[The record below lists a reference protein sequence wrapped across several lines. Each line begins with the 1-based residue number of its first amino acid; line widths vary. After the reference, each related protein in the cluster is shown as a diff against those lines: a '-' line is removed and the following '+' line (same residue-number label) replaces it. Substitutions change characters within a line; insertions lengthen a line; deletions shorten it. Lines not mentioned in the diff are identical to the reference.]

1 MRNLSLKCPKTS
13 RAPKWYFCSVHLYA
27 DKGHYKAF
35 IKSSPSLS
43 QHTHAHTS
51 THNWFLTLF
60 LFSFCKA
67 APYQVMYEWTEVP
80 FIPRSLLPNLPL
92 QFKRNDENSCD
103 KNPAS
108 SLPEGPRTRPILK
121 GMWKVGELSK
131 IFMYGSRPKEN
142 SHAITNCG
150 QRIIYQQTNAGSPE
164 CLSSNE
170 IIYLWK
176 PMPVLGPRPIYQA
189 WEACGYAPGPLT
201 FHLFPLVLQDETLP
215 LILLPSLVHLP
226 TECKCKA
233 EGLRNNSKAMDQ
245 GHGYKS
251 LPLALWLM
259 QAVCHTWARWPLWHN
274 REKYRQRSKE
284 ETPSTVANLGGCNVI
299 LAGFTHFFC
308 QRLSPHAGQ

>member
-1 MRNLSLKCPKTS
+1 MNR
-13 RAPKWYFCSVHLYA
+13 SVFH
-27 DKGHYKAF
+27 
-35 IKSSPSLS
+35 P
-43 QHTHAHTS
+43 
-51 THNWFLTLF
+51 
-60 LFSFCKA
+60 
-67 APYQVMYEWTEVP
+67 
-80 FIPRSLLPNLPL
+80 PL
-92 QFKRNDENSCD
+92 ASWFKRNYENSSN
-103 KNPAS
+103 KNPAACQKAC
-108 SLPEGPRTRPILK
+108 TRPILK

-150 QRIIYQQTNAGSPE
+150 QRIIYQQTNAGTPE

-176 PMPVLGPRPIYQA
+176 PMPVLGLRPIYQA

-215 LILLPSLVHLP
+215 LILLPSPVHLP

-233 EGLRNNSKAMDQ
+233 EGLWNNSKAMDQ

-274 REKYRQRSKE
+274 REKYRPRSKDE
-284 ETPSTVANLGGCNVI
+284 IQSALTNSGAGSGGPGTPAFPALPAGGWAALLLIEPIAFALLSTQIFPTTQTSKSVSSWSCS
-299 LAGFTHFFC
+299 FPK
-308 QRLSPHAGQ
+308 R

>member
-1 MRNLSLKCPKTS
+1 MDPWHLLLPHFLSPWGHPCPAT
-13 RAPKWYFCSVHLYA
+13 
-27 DKGHYKAF
+27 
-35 IKSSPSLS
+35 
-43 QHTHAHTS
+43 
-51 THNWFLTLF
+51 
-60 LFSFCKA
+60 
-67 APYQVMYEWTEVP
+67 YEWTEAS
-80 FIPRSLLPNLPL
+80 FIPHLPGASKGTTKIAATKIQPPA
-92 QFKRNDENSCD
+92 KR
-103 KNPAS
+103 
-108 SLPEGPRTRPILK
+108 PRTRPILT
-121 GMWKVGELSK
+121 GMRKVGELSK

-150 QRIIYQQTNAGSPE
+150 QRIIYQQTNAGTPE

-176 PMPVLGPRPIYQA
+176 PMPVLGLRPIYQA

-215 LILLPSLVHLP
+215 LILLPSPVHLP

-274 REKYRQRSKE
+274 REKYCPRSKDE
-284 ETPSTVANLGGCNVI
+284 IQSTLTNSGVHRCARCQPRASSLPNTACSRATLLLIAAIAFSLVSSEIFPLIWTSKFVSSSWSVSFSKKVI
-299 LAGFTHFFC
+299 KLTRRYSKMSFS
-308 QRLSPHAGQ
+308 R

>member
-1 MRNLSLKCPKTS
+1 MNEQKCLSS
-13 RAPKWYFCSVHLYA
+13 H
-27 DKGHYKAF
+27 
-35 IKSSPSLS
+35 SPSSQTRLS
-43 QHTHAHTS
+43 SSKGTT
-51 THNWFLTLF
+51 
-60 LFSFCKA
+60 KIA
-67 APYQVMYEWTEVP
+67 ATKIQLAACQKT
-80 FIPRSLLPNLPL
+80 
-92 QFKRNDENSCD
+92 
-103 KNPAS
+103 
-108 SLPEGPRTRPILK
+108 RTRPILK

-233 EGLRNNSKAMDQ
+233 EGPAK
-245 GHGYKS
+245 
-251 LPLALWLM
+251 
-259 QAVCHTWARWPLWHN
+259 
-274 REKYRQRSKE
+274 
-284 ETPSTVANLGGCNVI
+284 
-299 LAGFTHFFC
+299 
-308 QRLSPHAGQ
+308 

>member
-1 MRNLSLKCPKTS
+1 M
-13 RAPKWYFCSVHLYA
+13 YA
-27 DKGHYKAF
+27 WWIPDIF
-35 IKSSPSLS
+35 FSPIF
-43 QHTHAHTS
+43 TPA
-51 THNWFLTLF
+51 
-60 LFSFCKA
+60 
-67 APYQVMYEWTEVP
+67 
-80 FIPRSLLPNLPL
+80 RLPL
-92 QFKRNDENSCD
+92 PSHVWMNRSAFHPPLAWRFKRNYKNSSNR
-103 KNPAS
+103 NPAACQKA
-108 SLPEGPRTRPILK
+108 RTRPILT
-121 GMWKVGELSK
+121 GMRKVGELSK

-150 QRIIYQQTNAGSPE
+150 QRIIYQQTNAGTPE

-176 PMPVLGPRPIYQA
+176 PMPVLGLRPIYQA

-215 LILLPSLVHLP
+215 LILLPSPVHLP

-274 REKYRQRSKE
+274 REKYRPRSKDE
-284 ETPSTVANLGGCNVI
+284 IQSTLTNSGVHSRT
-299 LAGFTHFFC
+299 TH
-308 QRLSPHAGQ
+308 RPRVSSLSNTACSTC